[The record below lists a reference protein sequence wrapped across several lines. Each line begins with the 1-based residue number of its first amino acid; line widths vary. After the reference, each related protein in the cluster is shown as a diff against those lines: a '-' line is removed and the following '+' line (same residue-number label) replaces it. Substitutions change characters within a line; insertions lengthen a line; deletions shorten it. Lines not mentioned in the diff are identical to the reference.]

1 MKKQILKL
9 TMMICALALMT
20 NVNAQKL
27 SKKAQDAV
35 KQEVT
40 EMAQVMDLSQ
50 DQQNQMIELKTQL
63 RLKNAKAS
71 KEHAKG
77 SQELK
82 DVRKANMQAYMADMK
97 KVCTKEQMA
106 KWQKHKKAQK
116 NK

>member
-9 TMMICALALMT
+9 TMIICALVMMT

-35 KQEVT
+35 EQEVA
-40 EMAQVMDLSQ
+40 EMAEVMDLSQ
-50 DQQNQMIELKTQL
+50 EQQAQMIELKSDL
-63 RLKNAKAS
+63 RMKNAQAVKDHGPGSQKMKNAK
-71 KEHAKG
+71 
-77 SQELK
+77 
-82 DVRKANMQAYMADMK
+82 KANMKVYMDDMK

-106 KWQKHKKAQK
+106 KWQKHRKTQK